1 MPDLILSYLN
11 LNTTYEPDELVARL
25 KQGDTVAIDQLYEK
39 YAPALYTVILQIVR
53 DEELANS
60 VLKNAF
66 KNIMDNISAYD
77 PKRER
82 LLIWLFKIA
91 RNAAIGVVRSTKELD
106 SLVKQAEQTSKKIVG
121 LEIDNYGL
129 KKLITK
135 LKDDQRILLDLCYYK
150 GCTYDEIAKT
160 LDIPVETV
168 SKKLKM
174 AVLELR
180 AALI

>member
-1 MPDLILSYLN
+1 MN

-25 KQGDTVAIDQLYEK
+25 KQGSASAINQLYDK

-53 DEELANS
+53 DEEFADS
-60 VLKNAF
+60 VLQNTF
-66 KNIMDNISAYD
+66 KDVIDNIGAYD
-77 PKRER
+77 SHRER

-91 RNAAIGVVRSTKELD
+91 RNAAIAVVRSANEVD
-106 SLVKQAEQTSKKIVG
+106 GLVKQAEQTAEKIAG

>member
-1 MPDLILSYLN
+1 LN

-25 KQGDTVAIDQLYEK
+25 KQGSASAIDQLYEK

-53 DEELANS
+53 DEALANI
-60 VLKNAF
+60 VLLNAF
-66 KNIMDNISAYD
+66 KDVMDNIGTYD
-77 PKRER
+77 SQRER

-91 RNAAIGVVRSTKELD
+91 RNAAIAVVRSANELD
-106 SLVKQAEQTSKKIVG
+106 SLEKQAEQTVEKIAG

-129 KKLITK
+129 KKLIIK

-150 GCTYDEIAKT
+150 GYTYDEIAKT

-174 AVLELR
+174 AVLELK
-180 AALI
+180 AVLI